1 MNGPPE
7 IRDDLS
13 DVEAYRAPQLEAGV
27 RLNTNES
34 PYPLPAGFGEELAE
48 AVRRIPFH
56 RYPDREATA
65 LRKQLAE
72 RAGHPVEGLWVA
84 NGSNEVIQHLC
95 LAYGGPGRRA
105 LTFEPTYGLH
115 TLIPRVTGMEV
126 VAARL
131 GHDFVLSPEDAR
143 AAVARYRPHVAFVCS
158 PNNPTGNAQLV
169 AAVEALCASVDG
181 LVIVDEAYGEFGGV
195 SSALLLDRFR
205 NLAVVRTF
213 SKAFAL
219 AAARIG
225 YCLADAGLVE
235 ELARVRLPYHLSSL
249 TQVTGEVALR
259 YADGAAG
266 LLDRIRDER
275 DRLLAAL
282 ASMPAVEVFPSS
294 ANFVLFRTP
303 ADGPA
308 LWQAL
313 LDRGILVRDVSR
325 AVGLERC
332 LRVTAGL
339 PEESD
344 AFLTAL
350 REALV
355 EVRA

>member
-1 MNGPPE
+1 MSERPE
-7 IRDDLS
+7 LRDDLKG
-13 DVEAYRAPQLEAGV
+13 VEAYRAPQLEAAV

-34 PYPLPAGFGEELAE
+34 PYPLPEGFSGELAE

-65 LRKQLAE
+65 LRKGLAE
-72 RAGHPVEGLWVA
+72 QAGHPAESIWVA

-95 LAYGGPGRRA
+95 LAYGGAGRRA

-115 TLIPRVTGMEV
+115 SLIPRVLGMEV
-126 VAARL
+126 VNARL
-131 GHDFVLSPEDAR
+131 GSDFVLSSEAAA
-143 AAVARYRPHVAFVCS
+143 AAVTRYRPHIVFLCS

-169 AAVEALCASVDG
+169 AAVETLCETVEG
-181 LVIVDEAYGEFGGV
+181 LVIVDEAYAEFGGV
-195 SSALLLDRFR
+195 SSSLLLDRFP

-225 YCLADAGLVE
+225 YCIADPGVVG

-249 TQVTGEVALR
+249 TQATGEVALR
-259 YADGAAG
+259 YAEGAAEV
-266 LLDRIRDER
+266 LDRIRDER
-275 DRLLAAL
+275 DRIIDAL
-282 ASMPAVEVFPSS
+282 AELPPVEVFPSS
-294 ANFVLFRTP
+294 ANFVLFRTA
-303 ADGPA
+303 ADAGA
-308 LWQAL
+308 LWQSL
-313 LDRGILVRDVSR
+313 LDRGVLVRDVSR
-325 AVGLERC
+325 AAGLTRC

-339 PEESD
+339 PEETD
-344 AFLTAL
+344 AFLAAL

-355 EVRA
+355 EVAA